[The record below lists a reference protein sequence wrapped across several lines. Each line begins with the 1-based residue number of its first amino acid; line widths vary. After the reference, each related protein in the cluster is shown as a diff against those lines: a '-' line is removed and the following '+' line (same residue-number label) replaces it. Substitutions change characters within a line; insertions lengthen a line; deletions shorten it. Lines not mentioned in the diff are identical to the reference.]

1 MSDNPEIGKSIV
13 ADGIKTNYHDL
24 GEGEPTVLIHGS
36 GPGVTGFANWAKSM
50 PTLSE
55 NMRIIA
61 PDMLGF
67 GYTETPDGTEYTLDN
82 WVKHL
87 VGLLDALNIEKANLV
102 GNSFGGAVTLAMAI
116 KHPERVNRIVLM
128 GAAGVKFE
136 LTEGLDFTWGYTP
149 SIENMKKMLDLFAYS
164 RELVTDELAR
174 LRYEASMRPG
184 VRERYES
191 MFPSPRQ
198 RSIDEV
204 LASDEDEIRKIQA
217 PALIIHGR
225 EDVIL
230 PYTNSLKLFE
240 LIPNAQLHMI
250 GKCGH
255 WTQIEHTRRFNSML
269 IDFFCDD

>member
-1 MSDNPEIGKSIV
+1 MSDNPEIGQFID
-13 ADGIKTNYHDL
+13 AGGIKTNYHDL

-36 GPGVTGFANWAKSM
+36 GPGVTGFANWAKSL

-55 NMRIIA
+55 KMRVIA

-67 GYTETPDGTEYTLDN
+67 GYTETPEGAEYTLEN

-102 GNSFGGAVTLAMAI
+102 GNSFGGALTLAMAI
-116 KHPERVNRIVLM
+116 AHPERVNRIILM
-128 GAAGVKFE
+128 GAAGVNFE

-149 SIENMKKMLDLFAYS
+149 SVENMKKMLDLFAYS
-164 RELVTDELAR
+164 RELVSDDLAR
-174 LRYEASMRPG
+174 MRFEASNRPG
-184 VRERYES
+184 VQERFAA
-191 MFPSPRQ
+191 MFPAPRQ
-198 RSIDEV
+198 RSIEA
-204 LASDEDEIRKIQA
+204 LASDEDDIRKIQA

-230 PYTNSLKLFE
+230 PYTNSLKMFE
-240 LIPNAQLHMI
+240 LLPNAQLHMI

-269 IDFFCDD
+269 IDFICDDQ

>member
-1 MSDNPEIGKSIV
+1 MSDNPEIGQFID
-13 ADGIKTNYHDL
+13 AAGIKTNYHDL

-36 GPGVTGFANWAKSM
+36 GPGVTAFANWR
-50 PTLSE
+50 LSFPVLAE
-55 NMRIIA
+55 KMRIIA

-67 GYTETPDGTEYTLDN
+67 GYTETPEGAEYTLDN

-87 VGLLDALNIEKANLV
+87 VGLLDALGIEKANLV
-102 GNSFGGAVTLAMAI
+102 GNSFGGGLTLAMAI
-116 KHPERVNRIVLM
+116 RHPERVNRIVLM
-128 GAAGVKFE
+128 GAAGVHFE

-174 LRYEASMRPG
+174 LRFEASNRPG
-184 VRERYES
+184 VQERFAA
-191 MFPSPRQ
+191 MFPAPRQ
-198 RSIDEV
+198 QWIEA
-204 LASDEDEIRKIQA
+204 LASDEDDIRKIQA

-230 PYTNSLKLFE
+230 PYTNSLKMFE
-240 LIPNAQLHMI
+240 LLPNSQLHMI

-255 WTQIEHTRRFNSML
+255 WTQIEHNRRFNAML
-269 IDFFCDD
+269 IDFFCNDK

>member
-1 MSDNPEIGKSIV
+1 MSDNPEIGQFID
-13 ADGIKTNYHDL
+13 AGGIKTNYHDL

-36 GPGVTGFANWAKSM
+36 GPGVTGFANWAKSL

-55 NMRIIA
+55 KMRVIA

-67 GYTETPDGTEYTLDN
+67 GFTETPEGAEYTLEN

-102 GNSFGGAVTLAMAI
+102 GNSFGGALTLAMAI

-128 GAAGVKFE
+128 GAAGVHFE

-164 RELVTDELAR
+164 RDLVSDDLAR
-174 LRYEASMRPG
+174 MRFEASNRPG
-184 VRERYES
+184 VQERFAA
-191 MFPSPRQ
+191 MFPAPRQ
-198 RSIDEV
+198 RSIEA
-204 LASDEDEIRKIQA
+204 LASDEDDIRKIQA

-230 PYTNSLKLFE
+230 PYTNSLKMFE
-240 LIPNAQLHMI
+240 LLPNAQLHMI

-269 IDFFCDD
+269 IDFICEDQ